1 MFNFQRYSR
10 TGNRRRGVVDLRSA
24 RLKTE
29 TRVLGTV
36 RNRKILSLEKLLLRS
51 IDFTLFVGREIHL
64 EGSSKE
70 KDEILERLRMK

>member
-29 TRVLGTV
+29 TRVLRIV
-36 RNRKILSLEKLLLRS
+36 QNRKILSFEKLL
-51 IDFTLFVGREIHL
+51 FEREIHL
-64 EGSSKE
+64 ERSSE
-70 KDEILERLRMK
+70 GRDEIPERLRMK